1 MVCCAQ
7 GSRQVFQIM
16 PVEVSSSKPD
26 FGALPGSGIGRMG
39 SNDSGIGPAFMDP
52 GSDDDYMSREEK
64 ECIQFFETTL
74 DSLSDG
80 LELSNLSG
88 EAGEEEEDEGR
99 ATPTL
104 SHTQIH
110 PHPSSEE
117 IIDLVKDSRHQ
128 LEECETNY
136 VKPIRYMNVSE
147 ILPKE
152 EVEPESPGLDQ
163 RRASLVSPRQSFDW
177 PLPPPDIGPP
187 ASPQPIG
194 SVPTPLVIAQR
205 IAENGSLSP
214 TSPIFPSPP
223 PLGVTDS
230 KAFHYHNGRSNPT
243 SPTESREPQHRP
255 LSQGSF
261 KHQRFPSNINVSVG
275 NREYNSTIT
284 KASVNIQE
292 RKARVLAN
300 LGSAAG
306 RLALESDER
315 QQRARLWASSRSTSF
330 KELGSGQAR
339 NEALSKLGLAKEPEE
354 TPLHNGSPAKLRI
367 AGFSHSLK
375 VKPTVSAA
383 GETSPPLRR
392 ASTSKLDL
400 PSPSEVPPPAF
411 LSPSPGPFHPELRR
425 LSSTPRPSGLRTPG
439 ITVQFSGRG
448 STDESRREA
457 LRKLGLLKSQ

>member
-1 MVCCAQ
+1 
-7 GSRQVFQIM
+7 
-16 PVEVSSSKPD
+16 
-26 FGALPGSGIGRMG
+26 
-39 SNDSGIGPAFMDP
+39 
-52 GSDDDYMSREEK
+52 
-64 ECIQFFETTL
+64 
-74 DSLSDG
+74 
-80 LELSNLSG
+80 
-88 EAGEEEEDEGR
+88 
-99 ATPTL
+99 
-104 SHTQIH
+104 
-110 PHPSSEE
+110 
-117 IIDLVKDSRHQ
+117 
-128 LEECETNY
+128 
-136 VKPIRYMNVSE
+136 MNVSE

-223 PLGVTDS
+223 PLG
-230 KAFHYHNGRSNPT
+230 
-243 SPTESREPQHRP
+243 
-255 LSQGSF
+255 GSF